1 MIQIGVIGAAEADE
15 QLCGVAYRT
24 GVLIA
29 SIGAA
34 LISGGRGGVMEAAS
48 SGASD
53 AGGLVIGILPDTTG
67 NQYLDIAIRTGLGN
81 ARNTIIVRT
90 CDALIAIGGGYG
102 TLSEIALTLKEGKMV
117 CGIKTWDIPGVI
129 KADSPEDAFLQV
141 CQHLGIEP
149 PVCTTH
155 MFE

>member
-15 QLCGVAYRT
+15 QLCEVAYRT

-34 LISGGRGGVMEAAS
+34 LISGGRGGIMEAAS

-67 NQYLDIAIRTGLGN
+67 NKHLDIAIRTGLGN
-81 ARNTIIVRT
+81 ARNAILVRSS
-90 CDALIAIGGGYG
+90 DALIAIGGGYG
-102 TLSEIALTLKEGKMV
+102 TLSEIALALKEGKMV
-117 CGIKTWDIPGVI
+117 YGIKTWDIPGVV
-129 KADSPEDAFLQV
+129 KADLPEDAFLQV
-141 CQHLGIEP
+141 CQLLGIEP
-149 PVCTTH
+149 PALCRS
-155 MFE
+155 